1 MEIKLENKPMSFDE
15 VLQTP
20 ELSELHEVIRYL
32 QKTPNKDIFPKKYEM
47 SMEDATIREVGRVF
61 QDNPYCALKIVIMT
75 VLEKLPDDLSA
86 ILILKMTKLIIQEWG
101 TLSKATVIEE
111 RVLQA
116 A

>member
-1 MEIKLENKPMSFDE
+1 MKDNQEKKQLTFDA

-20 ELSELHEVIRYL
+20 ELSHLHDLIHYL
-32 QKTPNKDIFPKKYEM
+32 EKTPFQDIFPKKYEM
-47 SMEDATIREVGRVF
+47 SMEDATIKEVRRVF
-61 QDNPYCALKIVIMT
+61 QDEPYCALKSVVTT

-86 ILILKMTKLIIQEWG
+86 ILLLKMTKLILKEWR
-101 TLSKATVIEE
+101 TLSKAVVIEE

>member
-1 MEIKLENKPMSFDE
+1 MKDNQELTFDD

-20 ELSELHEVIRYL
+20 ELSHLHDLIHYL
-32 QKTPNKDIFPKKYEM
+32 EKTPFQDIFPKKYEM
-47 SMEDATIREVGRVF
+47 SMEDATIREVRTLF
-61 QDNPYCALKIVIMT
+61 QDNPYCSLKSVIAKALD
-75 VLEKLPDDLSA
+75 KLPDDLSA
-86 ILILKMTKLIIQEWG
+86 ILLLKMTKLIIQEWG

>member
-1 MEIKLENKPMSFDE
+1 MKDNQEKKQLTFDD

-20 ELSELHEVIRYL
+20 ELSHLHDLIHYL
-32 QKTPNKDIFPKKYEM
+32 EKTPFQDIFPKKYEM
-47 SMEDATIREVGRVF
+47 SMEDATIREIRTLF
-61 QDNPYCALKIVIMT
+61 RDNPNCSLKIVIT
-75 VLEKLPDDLSA
+75 RVLEKLPDDLSA